1 MTRPF
6 LHSISV
12 LLFTLTLSL
21 AGCSEDVTGAPPENK
36 AAFDKQRQDALATTS
51 APKFE
56 AFRVL
61 CSTYHASLEKARTLE
76 ELMHR
81 REATQAQIEEW
92 TRLSETLQTQRSEL
106 LATMSQEQ
114 FSTKD
119 REAMRWI
126 MGSGN

>member
-1 MTRPF
+1 
-6 LHSISV
+6 
-12 LLFTLTLSL
+12 
-21 AGCSEDVTGAPPENK
+21 
-36 AAFDKQRQDALATTS
+36 
-51 APKFE
+51 
-56 AFRVL
+56 
-61 CSTYHASLEKARTLE
+61 
-76 ELMHR
+76 MHR